1 MHEKKHVAEKTQDGR
16 SKEGRGAAVVGGMGV
31 GMGVGW
37 GGGGEPL
44 GSNSTGVT
52 CAL

>member
-1 MHEKKHVAEKTQDGR
+1 MAEKTQDGR

-31 GMGVGW
+31 GVGW

-52 CAL
+52 CAP